1 MKSARETEE
10 EQIERLRPILGER
23 ICGGVI
29 LDETNGCRFEV
40 WAYRQL
46 TKQELTW
53 AWDDWNRQ
61 RDRRCSLRGQ
71 TIRITSNHGR
81 PLQ

>member
-10 EQIERLRPILGER
+10 EQIERLRPILGDR
-23 ICGGVI
+23 TCCGTI
-29 LDETNGCRFEV
+29 LDEANNFRFEV

-46 TKQELTW
+46 TGQELAW
-53 AWDDWNRQ
+53 AWDGWNRQ

-71 TIRITSNHGR
+71 TVRLVSNQGK
-81 PLQ
+81 PLR